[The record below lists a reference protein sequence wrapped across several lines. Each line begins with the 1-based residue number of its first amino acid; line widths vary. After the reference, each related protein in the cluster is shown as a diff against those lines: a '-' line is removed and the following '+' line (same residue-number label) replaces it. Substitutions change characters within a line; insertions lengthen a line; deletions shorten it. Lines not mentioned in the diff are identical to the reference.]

1 MFNIDP
7 EVSKI
12 GFTIACTFATTIVT
26 VGKTFHGAIAKLNE
40 KIEGLSNSVAALDK
54 NVAIQSAIFDK
65 YINRE

>member
-12 GFTIACTFATTIVT
+12 GFTIACTFATTMVT
-26 VGKTFHGAIAKLNE
+26 IGKTFHGSIAKLNE
-40 KIEGLSNSVAALDK
+40 KIGALSESVADLDK
-54 NVAIQSAIFDK
+54 NVAIQTVIFDK